1 MFSYISINKRMKNI
15 IFIISIIHFLL
26 ANSYAQEMQDDEM
39 ILRRRTESMIS
50 KSKFDCIKTF
60 DSLIIIYE
68 GKLGM
73 ISDFG
78 VQIFTQTCIEKR
90 FLKKTKFP
98 CAQIYIVNGRTVL
111 GLSDGRYLYSYCQN
125 ITGNND
131 APNEDPFINFIYEHD
146 LVRLFTIGE
155 VRGGLYYGI
164 SRSGTKLFFEKI
176 DKGVRILSI
185 KDIYATHN

>member
-1 MFSYISINKRMKNI
+1 MKNI
-15 IFIISIIHFLL
+15 IFIMSIAHSLL
-26 ANSYAQEMQDDEM
+26 TDSYAQVMQDDEVA
-39 ILRRRTESMIS
+39 LRKRAESMIS

-73 ISDFG
+73 ISDLG
-78 VQIFTQTCIEKR
+78 VQIFKQTCIEKK
-90 FLKKTKFP
+90 FFKKIKFP

-131 APNEDPFINFIYEHD
+131 VPDEDPFINFIYEHD

-164 SRSGTKLFFEKI
+164 SRSGAKLFFEKT
-176 DKGVRILSI
+176 DKGIKILSI
-185 KDIYATHN
+185 KDIYAILN